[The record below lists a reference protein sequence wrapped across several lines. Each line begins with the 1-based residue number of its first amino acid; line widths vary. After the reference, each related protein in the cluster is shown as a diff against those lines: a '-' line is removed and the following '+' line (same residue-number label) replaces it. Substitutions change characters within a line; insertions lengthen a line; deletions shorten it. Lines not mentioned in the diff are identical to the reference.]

1 MFLYNFALVENFE
14 FYSVIMSYGPGVKI
28 LSPQSV
34 VKRMKEQL
42 RQFVANYEPLDDS
55 EGEG

>member
-1 MFLYNFALVENFE
+1 
-14 FYSVIMSYGPGVKI
+14 MSYGPGVKI

-42 RQFVANYEPLDDS
+42 RQFVAIYEPLDDS